1 MINFDYLTLVAFLE
15 ENIDFLIGSRL
26 QKIQQPTRRDFIFSF
41 RNLSESKKLYVN
53 INPSIFHLCFVTEET
68 LKKRDITF
76 PKQPPMFCMLLRKYI
91 ESAKVLDVRV
101 PHYERI
107 LEIDFKSS
115 NEFDENINLTLAIEM
130 MGKYSNII
138 LYNSDTKIILGCA
151 HNVGAEKSREREVSG
166 TLPYIYPPKQGYKTD
181 ILRYNGE
188 INYDTLNKDFLGIS
202 KSFEEMVKGLPLEKI
217 KDYIEGW
224 GKCKITPAIDG
235 EKYCIYSELL
245 ANPIIQNSV
254 SSMIDNYYSDIQE
267 KTIFKQLYLK
277 LKNTV
282 NAKYKKTSN
291 SLKKINYQISKK
303 DKGEMYKKYGDLI
316 LSNIYNGE
324 DYSSEIKVTDWETGE
339 EIKIQLDETK
349 TLKENS
355 QRYYKLFAK
364 SKDSRGK
371 LEELQLELSN
381 EKSYLEQIIYTIDN
395 ADSLTVLREIEHEI
409 SEEHKKQEKKSDD
422 SEIETIEINGFKV
435 YIGKNNRQNDLI
447 VSKISRGED
456 YWFHTQNTPGSHILL
471 KVTDSN
477 EPDEKTI
484 YECCKLAK
492 KYSSAKESTKV
503 GVIYTKRKFLKKPPG
518 ANLGYVTYKNEKEI
532 IVSED

>member
-1 MINFDYLTLVAFLE
+1 MINFDYLTLSAFLE

-53 INPSIFHLCFVTEET
+53 INPSLFHLCFVSEES

-151 HNVGAEKSREREVSG
+151 HNVGSEKSREREVSG
-166 TLPYIYPPKQGYKTD
+166 TLPYIYPPRQDYKTD

-188 INYDTLNKDFLGIS
+188 INYDTLNHDFLGIS

-235 EKYCIYSELL
+235 GKYCIYSELL
-245 ANPIIQNSV
+245 TNPIMQDSV

-267 KTIFKQLYLK
+267 KTIFKQLFLK
-277 LKNTV
+277 LKNIV
-282 NAKYKKTSN
+282 NAKYKKTCN
-291 SLKKINYQISKK
+291 TLKKIN
-303 DKGEMYKKYGDLI
+303 EMYKKYGDLI
-316 LSNIYNGE
+316 LSNLYAAE
-324 DYSSEIKVTDWETGE
+324 DFSSEMKVVDWETGE

-371 LEELQLELSN
+371 LEELQQELTN
-381 EKSYLEQIIYTIDN
+381 EKNYLEQIIYTIDN
-395 ADSLTVLREIEHEI
+395 ADSLVILREIEHELV
-409 SEEHKKQEKKSDD
+409 EDNKKIKKTDD
-422 SEIETIEINGFKV
+422 TELETLEINGFKV

-471 KVTDSN
+471 KVPDSN

-492 KYSSAKESTKV
+492 KYSSAKDSTKV
-503 GVIYTKRKFLKKPPG
+503 GVIYTKRKFLKKPPA

-532 IVSED
+532 IVGE